1 MGGESMSWM
10 ALFFAAAFLCALIY
24 ALYEKRYV
32 RRTLNNLD
40 SMIIKAL
47 DGEFSEDDY
56 DESLKSSIEAKFARY
71 LAASSKS
78 FNGVKEEK
86 ERIKTLI
93 SDISHQTRTPVAN
106 IRLYTQLLGEQNLGE
121 ESRDCLEAL
130 ESQTEKLQMLIEALV
145 KTSRLETGILELH
158 TKPEPLRNIV
168 ERSVEQYRPK
178 ADEKNIKLDAFTSDI
193 SAVCDA
199 KWTEEAVCNLL
210 DNAVKY
216 TPDGGNITV
225 RMSEYE
231 MFCRIDVTDDG
242 NGISEEEQPK
252 IFGRFYR
259 GKDVYNKQ
267 GVGIGLY
274 LTRQIVSNEGGYMKV
289 ISSEGNGSTFSIFLQ
304 KA

>member
-1 MGGESMSWM
+1 MNWL

-56 DESLKSSIEAKFARY
+56 DESLKSSIETKFARY

-121 ESRDCLEAL
+121 ESRECLEAL

-158 TKPEPLRNIV
+158 TKPESLKNIV

-178 ADEKNIKLDAFTSDI
+178 ADEKNIKLEAFTSDI

-225 RMSEYE
+225 RLSEYE

>member
-1 MGGESMSWM
+1 MSWL

-24 ALYEKRYV
+24 AVYQKRYV

-158 TKPEPLRNIV
+158 TKPESLKNIV

-178 ADEKNIKLDAFTSDI
+178 ADEKNIKLEAFTSDI

-231 MFCRIDVTDDG
+231 IFCRIDVTDDG

>member
-1 MGGESMSWM
+1 MSWL
-10 ALFFAAAFLCALIY
+10 ALFFGAAFLCALIY
-24 ALYEKRYV
+24 AIYQKRYV

-56 DESLKSSIEAKFARY
+56 DESLKSSIETKFARY

-130 ESQTEKLQMLIEALV
+130 ESQTEKLQILIEALV

-158 TKPEPLRNIV
+158 TKPESLKNIV

-178 ADEKNIKLDAFTSDI
+178 ADEKNIKLEAFTSDI

>member
-1 MGGESMSWM
+1 MSWL

-24 ALYEKRYV
+24 AVYEKRYV

-40 SMIIKAL
+40 SMIIKAI

>member
-1 MGGESMSWM
+1 MSWL
-10 ALFFAAAFLCALIY
+10 ALFFGAAFLCALIY
-24 ALYEKRYV
+24 AVYQKRYV

-130 ESQTEKLQMLIEALV
+130 ESQTEKLQILIEALV

-158 TKPEPLRNIV
+158 TKPESLKNIV
-168 ERSVEQYRPK
+168 ERAVEQYKPK
-178 ADEKNIKLDAFTSDI
+178 AEEKNIKLEAFTSDI

-289 ISSEGNGSTFSIFLQ
+289 ISSEENGSTFSIFLQ

>member
-1 MGGESMSWM
+1 MNWL

-56 DESLKSSIEAKFARY
+56 DESLKSSIETKFARY

-158 TKPEPLRNIV
+158 TKPESLKNIV

-178 ADEKNIKLDAFTSDI
+178 ADEKNIKLEAFTSDI

-289 ISSEGNGSTFSIFLQ
+289 ISSEENGSTFSIFLQ

>member
-1 MGGESMSWM
+1 MSWL

-24 ALYEKRYV
+24 AIYQKRYV

-130 ESQTEKLQMLIEALV
+130 ESQTEKLQILIEALV

-158 TKPEPLRNIV
+158 TKPESLKNIV

-178 ADEKNIKLDAFTSDI
+178 SDEKNIKLEAFTSDI

-225 RMSEYE
+225 KMSEYE

-289 ISSEGNGSTFSIFLQ
+289 ISSEENGSTFSIFLQ

>member
-1 MGGESMSWM
+1 MSWL

-24 ALYEKRYV
+24 AVYQKRYV

-158 TKPEPLRNIV
+158 TKPESLKNIV

-178 ADEKNIKLDAFTSDI
+178 AYEKNIKLEAFTSDI

-231 MFCRIDVTDDG
+231 IFCRIDVTDDG

-289 ISSEGNGSTFSIFLQ
+289 ISSEENGSTFSIFLQ

>member
-1 MGGESMSWM
+1 MNWL

-121 ESRDCLEAL
+121 ESRDCLDAL

-158 TKPEPLRNIV
+158 TKPESLKNIV

-178 ADEKNIKLDAFTSDI
+178 ADEKNIKLEAFTSDI

-231 MFCRIDVTDDG
+231 IFCRIDVTDDG

>member
-1 MGGESMSWM
+1 MSWL

-24 ALYEKRYV
+24 AVYQKRYV

-56 DESLKSSIEAKFARY
+56 DESLKSSIETKFARY

-158 TKPEPLRNIV
+158 TKPESLRNIV
-168 ERSVEQYRPK
+168 ERSVEQYKPK

-225 RMSEYE
+225 RLSEYE

>member
-1 MGGESMSWM
+1 MNWL

-24 ALYEKRYV
+24 ALYQKRYV

-56 DESLKSSIEAKFARY
+56 DESLKSSIETKFARY

-289 ISSEGNGSTFSIFLQ
+289 ISSEENGSTFSIFLQ

>member
-1 MGGESMSWM
+1 MSWL
-10 ALFFAAAFLCALIY
+10 ALFFGAAFLCALIY
-24 ALYEKRYV
+24 AVYQKRYV

-56 DESLKSSIEAKFARY
+56 DESLKSSIETKFARY

-158 TKPEPLRNIV
+158 TKPESLKNIV

-178 ADEKNIKLDAFTSDI
+178 ADEKNIKLEAFTSDI

-231 MFCRIDVTDDG
+231 IFCRIDVTDDG

>member
-1 MGGESMSWM
+1 MNWL

-56 DESLKSSIEAKFARY
+56 DESLKSSIETKFARY

-130 ESQTEKLQMLIEALV
+130 ESQTEKLQILIEALV

-158 TKPEPLRNIV
+158 TKPESLKNIV

-178 ADEKNIKLDAFTSDI
+178 AEEKNIKLEAFTSDI

>member
-1 MGGESMSWM
+1 MNWL

-24 ALYEKRYV
+24 AVYEKRYV

-56 DESLKSSIEAKFARY
+56 DESLKSSIETKFARY

>member
-1 MGGESMSWM
+1 MSWL
-10 ALFFAAAFLCALIY
+10 ALFFGAAFLCALIY
-24 ALYEKRYV
+24 AVYQKRYV

-130 ESQTEKLQMLIEALV
+130 ESQTEKLQILIEALV

-158 TKPEPLRNIV
+158 TKPESLKNIV

-178 ADEKNIKLDAFTSDI
+178 ADEKNIKLEAFTSDI

-231 MFCRIDVTDDG
+231 IFCRIDVTDDG

>member
-1 MGGESMSWM
+1 MSWLT
-10 ALFFAAAFLCALIY
+10 LFFAAAFLCALIY
-24 ALYEKRYV
+24 AVYQKRYV

-178 ADEKNIKLDAFTSDI
+178 ADEKNVKLDAFTSDI

>member
-1 MGGESMSWM
+1 MSWL
-10 ALFFAAAFLCALIY
+10 ALFFGAAFLCALIY

-56 DESLKSSIEAKFARY
+56 DESLKSSIETKFARY

-130 ESQTEKLQMLIEALV
+130 ESQTEKLQILIEALV

>member
-1 MGGESMSWM
+1 MNWL

-56 DESLKSSIEAKFARY
+56 DESLKSSIETKFARY

-130 ESQTEKLQMLIEALV
+130 ESQTEKLQILIEALV

-158 TKPEPLRNIV
+158 TKPESLKNIV

-178 ADEKNIKLDAFTSDI
+178 ADEKNIKLEAFTSDI

>member
-1 MGGESMSWM
+1 MSWL
-10 ALFFAAAFLCALIY
+10 ALFFGAAFLCALIY

-56 DESLKSSIEAKFARY
+56 DESLKSSIETKFARY

-158 TKPEPLRNIV
+158 TKPESLKNIV

-178 ADEKNIKLDAFTSDI
+178 ADEKNIKLEAFTSDI

-225 RMSEYE
+225 RLSEYE

-289 ISSEGNGSTFSIFLQ
+289 ISSEENGSTFSIFLQ

>member
-1 MGGESMSWM
+1 MSWL
-10 ALFFAAAFLCALIY
+10 ALFFGAAFLCALIY
-24 ALYEKRYV
+24 AVYQKRYV

-178 ADEKNIKLDAFTSDI
+178 ADEKNIKLEAFTSDI

-225 RMSEYE
+225 KMSEYE

>member
-1 MGGESMSWM
+1 MSWM

>member
-1 MGGESMSWM
+1 MSWL
-10 ALFFAAAFLCALIY
+10 ALFFGAAFLCALIY
-24 ALYEKRYV
+24 AVYQKRYV

-130 ESQTEKLQMLIEALV
+130 ESQTEKLQILIEALV

-158 TKPEPLRNIV
+158 TKPESLKNIV

-178 ADEKNIKLDAFTSDI
+178 ADEKNIKLKAFTSDI

-231 MFCRIDVTDDG
+231 IFCRIDVTDDG

>member
-1 MGGESMSWM
+1 MSWL

-24 ALYEKRYV
+24 AIYQKRYV

-178 ADEKNIKLDAFTSDI
+178 ADEKNIKLEAFTSDI

>member
-1 MGGESMSWM
+1 MNWL

-56 DESLKSSIEAKFARY
+56 DESLKSSIETKFARY

-158 TKPEPLRNIV
+158 TKPESLKNIV

-178 ADEKNIKLDAFTSDI
+178 ADEKNIKLEAFTSDI

-216 TPDGGNITV
+216 TPEGGNITV

>member
-1 MGGESMSWM
+1 MSWL

-24 ALYEKRYV
+24 AVYQKRYV

-168 ERSVEQYRPK
+168 ERSVEQYKPK
-178 ADEKNIKLDAFTSDI
+178 ADEKNIKLEAFTSDI

>member
-1 MGGESMSWM
+1 MSWL
-10 ALFFAAAFLCALIY
+10 ALFLPPAFLCALIY
-24 ALYEKRYV
+24 AIYQKRYV

-56 DESLKSSIEAKFARY
+56 DESLKSSIETKFARY

-78 FNGVKEEK
+78 FDGVKEEK

-121 ESRDCLEAL
+121 ESRDCLDAL

>member
-1 MGGESMSWM
+1 MNWL

-24 ALYEKRYV
+24 AVYQKRYV

-56 DESLKSSIEAKFARY
+56 DESLKSSIEAKFVRY

-168 ERSVEQYRPK
+168 ERSVEQYKPK

-289 ISSEGNGSTFSIFLQ
+289 ISSEENGSTFSIFLQ

>member
-1 MGGESMSWM
+1 MSWL

-24 ALYEKRYV
+24 AVYQKRYV

-158 TKPEPLRNIV
+158 TKPESLKNIV
-168 ERSVEQYRPK
+168 ERAVEQYKPK
-178 ADEKNIKLDAFTSDI
+178 AEEKNIKLEAFTSDI

-231 MFCRIDVTDDG
+231 MFCCIDVTDDG

-289 ISSEGNGSTFSIFLQ
+289 ISSEENGSTFSIFLQ

>member
-1 MGGESMSWM
+1 MSWL

-56 DESLKSSIEAKFARY
+56 DESLKSSIEAKFVRY

-121 ESRDCLEAL
+121 ESRECLEAL

-158 TKPEPLRNIV
+158 TKPESLKNIV

-178 ADEKNIKLDAFTSDI
+178 ADEKNIKLEAFTSDI

-225 RMSEYE
+225 RLSEYE

>member
-1 MGGESMSWM
+1 MNWL

-24 ALYEKRYV
+24 ALYQKRYV

-56 DESLKSSIEAKFARY
+56 DESLKSSIETKFARY

-121 ESRDCLEAL
+121 ESRECLEAL

-158 TKPEPLRNIV
+158 TKPESLKNIV

-178 ADEKNIKLDAFTSDI
+178 ADEKNIKLEAFTSDI

>member
-1 MGGESMSWM
+1 MSWL

-24 ALYEKRYV
+24 AVYQKRYV

-56 DESLKSSIEAKFARY
+56 DESLKSSIETKFARY

-158 TKPEPLRNIV
+158 TKPESLKNIV

-178 ADEKNIKLDAFTSDI
+178 ADEKNIKLEAFTSDI

>member
-1 MGGESMSWM
+1 MSWL
-10 ALFFAAAFLCALIY
+10 ALFFGAAFLCALIY
-24 ALYEKRYV
+24 AVYQKRYV

-56 DESLKSSIEAKFARY
+56 DESLKSSIETKFARY

-130 ESQTEKLQMLIEALV
+130 ESQTEKLQILIEALV

-158 TKPEPLRNIV
+158 TKSESLKNIV

-178 ADEKNIKLDAFTSDI
+178 ADEKNIKLEAFTSDI

>member
-1 MGGESMSWM
+1 MSWL
-10 ALFFAAAFLCALIY
+10 ALFFGAAFLCALIY
-24 ALYEKRYV
+24 AIYQKRYV

-56 DESLKSSIEAKFARY
+56 DESLKSSIETKFARY

-93 SDISHQTRTPVAN
+93 SDISHQTSTPVAN

-225 RMSEYE
+225 KMSEYE

>member
-1 MGGESMSWM
+1 MSWL
-10 ALFFAAAFLCALIY
+10 ALFFGAAFLCALIY

-56 DESLKSSIEAKFARY
+56 DESLKSSIETKFARY

-106 IRLYTQLLGEQNLGE
+106 IRLYTQLLREQNLGE

-158 TKPEPLRNIV
+158 TKPESLKNIV

-178 ADEKNIKLDAFTSDI
+178 ADEKNIKLKAFTSDI

-231 MFCRIDVTDDG
+231 IFCRIDVTDDG

>member
-1 MGGESMSWM
+1 MSWL
-10 ALFFAAAFLCALIY
+10 ALFFGAAFLCALIY
-24 ALYEKRYV
+24 AVYQKRYV

-158 TKPEPLRNIV
+158 TKPESLKNIV

-178 ADEKNIKLDAFTSDI
+178 ADEKNIKLEAFTSDI

>member
-1 MGGESMSWM
+1 MSWL
-10 ALFFAAAFLCALIY
+10 ALFFGAAFLCALIY
-24 ALYEKRYV
+24 AIYQKRYV

-56 DESLKSSIEAKFARY
+56 DESLKSSIEAKFVRY

-121 ESRDCLEAL
+121 ESRECLEAL

-158 TKPEPLRNIV
+158 TKPESLKNIV

-178 ADEKNIKLDAFTSDI
+178 ADEKNIKLEAFTSDI

-225 RMSEYE
+225 RLSEYE

>member
-1 MGGESMSWM
+1 MSWL

-24 ALYEKRYV
+24 AVYQKRYV

-56 DESLKSSIEAKFARY
+56 DESLKSSIETKFARY

-178 ADEKNIKLDAFTSDI
+178 AEEKNIKLDAFTSDI

>member
-1 MGGESMSWM
+1 MNWL

-24 ALYEKRYV
+24 AVYQKRYV

-56 DESLKSSIEAKFARY
+56 DESLKSSIEAKFVRY

-121 ESRDCLEAL
+121 ESRECLEAL

-158 TKPEPLRNIV
+158 TKPESLRNIV

-178 ADEKNIKLDAFTSDI
+178 ADEKNIKLEAFTSDI

>member
-1 MGGESMSWM
+1 MNWL